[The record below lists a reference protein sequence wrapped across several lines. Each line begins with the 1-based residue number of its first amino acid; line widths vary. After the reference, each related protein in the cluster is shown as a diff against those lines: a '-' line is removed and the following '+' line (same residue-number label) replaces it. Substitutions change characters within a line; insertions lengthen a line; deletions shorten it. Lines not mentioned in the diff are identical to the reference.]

1 MAKFVHGLSSQL
13 FRLSN
18 SQDLGHA
25 RATHIWV
32 NDSRRESTLQQS
44 YRAFSAFHEECLG
57 EHAEFWIRGFETF
70 YQIPSCFR
78 VGHSPPHNTAG
89 QHIVDVHW

>member
-13 FRLSN
+13 LRLSS

-70 YQIPSCFR
+70 DQIP
-78 VGHSPPHNTAG
+78 
-89 QHIVDVHW
+89 